1 VECRVSILIK
11 FLEKTCRNVL
21 IYGFCK
27 YEVTCK
33 FDHPVNCYYLQKKPE
48 AADDQSTSNQDLTP
62 LSKPEFVPQSAKEFV
77 PQSAKEFVPQS
88 AKEFVPQSAQ
98 EFVPQSAQEFVP
110 QSAQEFYPQN
120 VDAADQGYDEYYD
133 QMDGYMNNM
142 SLEEQPM
149 TNTQRLDAY
158 FYNRQQQQPYPRQV
172 VSFGLLINPRRVLK
186 TPSAVYFIGLVEKK

>member
-1 VECRVSILIK
+1 MECRVSILIK

-62 LSKPEFVPQSAKEFV
+62 LSKPEFVPQSAK
-77 PQSAKEFVPQS
+77 
-88 AKEFVPQSAQ
+88 